1 MATKAFDEVLVE
13 LLKTVQPL
21 RIKGRVY
28 HIEQYQMDNTL
39 QNAYPNV
46 VYELIEDRP
55 DLELSGDSQFRWADY
70 MICITSENSE
80 DIRTC
85 ATNLKNANDPD
96 FNLALKTEY
105 SNIEWITVT
114 QDVEASIFAV
124 EQQEKGLKTSSL
136 TLTIHHWG
144 DI

>member
-1 MATKAFDEVLVE
+1 MAIKAFDEVLVE
-13 LLKTVQPL
+13 LLLSIQPN
-21 RIKGRVY
+21 RIKERVY
-28 HIEQYQMDNTL
+28 HLEQYQMDDTL
-39 QNAYPNV
+39 HAAYPNI

-80 DIRTC
+80 DIRVC

-96 FNLALKTEY
+96 FNATLTAAY
-105 SNIEWITVT
+105 NNIQWVTVT

-124 EQQEKGLKTSSL
+124 EQQEKGLKTASL
-136 TLTIHHWG
+136 TMTLHHWG
-144 DI
+144 DV